1 MPWSSIPNTGW
12 PRPTFTNPMGRDGW
26 WPTRS
31 PPTFICVKSGTQHR
45 LWPEAPCCPLT
56 EAVLKGRDCFFFSL
70 LKAVPQEPP
79 LDNDVFG
86 GRAMVE
92 GCQKVSLNENSTIS
106 IAKAENK
113 SALLDCYYAFPLGP
127 LTTKLFQAKSE
138 RFIDSMMND

>member
-1 MPWSSIPNTGW
+1 M
-12 PRPTFTNPMGRDGW
+12 
-26 WPTRS
+26 
-31 PPTFICVKSGTQHR
+31 
-45 LWPEAPCCPLT
+45 
-56 EAVLKGRDCFFFSL
+56 FS
-70 LKAVPQEPP
+70 VEGQ
-79 LDNDVFG
+79 
-86 GRAMVE
+86 MVE